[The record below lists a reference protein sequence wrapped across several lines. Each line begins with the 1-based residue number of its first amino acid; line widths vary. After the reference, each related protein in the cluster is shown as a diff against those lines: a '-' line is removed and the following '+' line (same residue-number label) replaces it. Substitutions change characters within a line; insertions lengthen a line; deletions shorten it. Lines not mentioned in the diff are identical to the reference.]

1 MLTEK
6 FLKDNLITAYFIDNE
21 RQNIEML
28 VRSDKKNSVF
38 TEILPFDEK
47 NEQYKNL
54 IKIINLD
61 QLHELTYQKK
71 KEEKKEFETMAIGIA
86 KKSGLVFDY
95 EKIDTKFFPYMVK
108 SIFEDQNNT
117 DHLFAIKLALFELTY
132 IRDSENN
139 EARKRLRVAQNKLEV
154 IQAALDCVKGMT
166 MGKKKK

>member
-1 MLTEK
+1 
-6 FLKDNLITAYFIDNE
+6 
-21 RQNIEML
+21 
-28 VRSDKKNSVF
+28 
-38 TEILPFDEK
+38 
-47 NEQYKNL
+47 
-54 IKIINLD
+54 
-61 QLHELTYQKK
+61 
-71 KEEKKEFETMAIGIA
+71 MAIGIA

>member
-108 SIFEDQNNT
+108 SIFV
-117 DHLFAIKLALFELTY
+117 K
-132 IRDSENN
+132 
-139 EARKRLRVAQNKLEV
+139 V
-154 IQAALDCVKGMT
+154 I
-166 MGKKKK
+166 